1 MNMTFSRVDAQAIA
15 RRNEIPK
22 HSLPL
27 RRGHFGRVRMTK
39 EDVRK
44 YIALAKD
51 LLGDALNKAHADRQ
65 VGNIDYRTWKQLG
78 SHAGFKRLT
87 TTGDNSR
94 DMHYRLQGHV
104 RASLDDLMDVI
115 YADSTAQVIKR
126 RQVLYNDSLDAQTLC
141 VLKER
146 NAENMHEHISIRWEA
161 INLSNNSPI
170 YQRDMCFLE
179 FTGVATDIDG
189 LPVGFMIKQA
199 LERNECVSLKESHGL
214 ARHDFTEVMLLRA
227 KDNASHTEIILDGAI
242 RHPQNLPGWLVH
254 SFLENMATC
263 LSKLPI
269 IVQEK
274 LLARLPVIKDW
285 QFVPHSTRKNCHV
298 CASKF
303 GMLSKKISC
312 RSCGEVACKSCIVTR
327 TVGEKTKFCT
337 KCILMVSSQSES
349 IVQSECGSASYITSS
364 SSERSRSD
372 RKSQVSSPSMHSKTD
387 AKIVP
392 RMRVDMRL
400 LDDAKAW
407 RRNCSI
413 ASIASKTSSN
423 SYYKNRCSGD
433 TACYGLVDE
442 EVIETLD
449 TTQMTRSGRGLSP
462 VLLSQC
468 NRLAPTAET
477 VEDSIAHQRHLLKKM
492 LSQAKIYQQQQTRA

>member
-1 MNMTFSRVDAQAIA
+1 
-15 RRNEIPK
+15 
-22 HSLPL
+22 
-27 RRGHFGRVRMTK
+27 MTK
-39 EDVRK
+39 GDVHK
-44 YIALAKD
+44 HIALAKD
-51 LLGDALNKAHADRQ
+51 LRDDALNKAHADRQ

-87 TTGDNSR
+87 TMGDNSR
-94 DMHYRLQGHV
+94 DVHYRLQGHV
-104 RASLDDLMDVI
+104 RASLDNLMDVI
-115 YADSTAQVIKR
+115 YADSTAQVMAR
-126 RQVLYNDSLDAQTLC
+126 REILYNDSLDAQTLC

-179 FTGVATDIDG
+179 FTGVATDADG
-189 LPVGFMIKQA
+189 IPVGFMIKQA

-214 ARHDFTEVMLLRA
+214 TRHDFTEVMLLRP
-227 KDNASHTEIILDGAI
+227 KDNASHTEFILNGAI
-242 RHPQNLPGWLVH
+242 RHPQNLPGWLVQ
-254 SFLENMATC
+254 SFLGIMATC

-269 IVQEK
+269 IVQER
-274 LLARLPVIKDW
+274 LLTRLPVIKDW

-337 KCILMVSSQSES
+337 K
-349 IVQSECGSASYITSS
+349 SS
-364 SSERSRSD
+364 SS
-372 RKSQVSSPSMHSKTD
+372 SMHSKTG
-387 AKIVP
+387 AMSVP
-392 RMRVDMRL
+392 RTRVDMRL
-400 LDDAKAW
+400 LDDAKAR

-413 ASIASKTSSN
+413 ASTASKTSFENSN
-423 SYYKNRCSGD
+423 SYYKNRCSSD
-433 TACYGLVDE
+433 TARYGSLNE

-449 TTQMTRSGRGLSP
+449 TTQMTRPGRGLPP
-462 VLLSQC
+462 VLLSQS
-468 NRLAPTAET
+468 NQLAPTAEA

-492 LSQAKIYQQQQTRA
+492 LSQAKIYQQQ